1 MNIHR
6 LKFAVAGVAL
16 AAAGLSANA
25 ANAATASASGRAKT
39 IGAVTVTN
47 TSDLQFGT
55 IAAAPSPSV
64 VDIATNGTRTCGAG
78 LGCTGSTTAADFA
91 IGGTTGYVTTVS
103 APASITLTSGTN
115 TMLALLNPTSGLVT
129 LVAGAGSFSIGGTL
143 LVGGAQAE
151 GDYTGTFTATVNY
164 Q

>member
-1 MNIHR
+1 MA
-6 LKFAVAGVAL
+6 KWAVIG
-16 AAAGLSANA
+16 AAIVTASLSTSA
-25 ANAATASASGRAKT
+25 ANAAAASATGRAK
-39 IGAVTVTN
+39 ILGQVTVTN

-55 IAAAPSPSV
+55 IATAASPSV
-64 VDIATNGTRTCGAG
+64 VDIATNGARTCGAG
-78 LGCTGSTTAADFA
+78 LGCTGSTTAADFT

-103 APASITLTSGTN
+103 VPVSTTLSSGAN

-129 LVAGAGSFSIGGTL
+129 LVANAGSFSIGGTL